1 MKKIILITFS
11 FLFSY
16 SFVSA
21 QKKECGTM
29 EYLEYLKTQD
39 PKLENLMLKNEH
51 AMQNWI
57 KTHPSSKSTKTS

>member
-1 MKKIILITFS
+1 MKKIILVIFS

-16 SFVSA
+16 SLLFA

-39 PKLENLMLKNEH
+39 PKLGELQMNFSLN
-51 AMQNWI
+51 I
-57 KTHPSSKSTKTS
+57 

>member
-1 MKKIILITFS
+1 MKKIILVIFS

-29 EYLEYLKTQD
+29 EHLEYLKTQD
-39 PKLENLMLKNEH
+39 PQLENLMLK
-51 AMQNWI
+51 MSKQY
-57 KTHPSSKSTKTS
+57 KTGLNRILPL